1 MDEIAKKYVHG
12 DFEECLALVV
22 TKFATI
28 QRFYTGSTLT
38 GKVAPRYLHKC
49 DRDKQCECVQLT
61 LYLITLLDRL
71 EAKQS
76 SALNL
81 KERIE

>member
-28 QRFYTGSTLT
+28 QRFYTGSVGM

-49 DRDKQCECVQLT
+49 DRDK
-61 LYLITLLDRL
+61 
-71 EAKQS
+71 
-76 SALNL
+76 
-81 KERIE
+81 